1 MTDRGK
7 KITVIILG
15 PLVGIVI
22 YLSFKLRNDERDQ
35 ILQNG
40 IEVIGTISSVGWK
53 TIDISYTVD
62 GEIYSYTQNKPYS
75 DLASG
80 EQFYTLASKKDLNR
94 AVVYYTKPILD
105 TIKYKFAVVN
115 PLDVDKLI
123 IDGSELSFTY
133 KVGTTE
139 YDRIQKYEEGKRPN
153 DIENLK
159 VKYRIDRPEIG
170 YLVEIK

>member
-1 MTDRGK
+1 MTDRVK

-15 PLVGIVI
+15 SLVGIVI
-22 YLSFKLRNDERDQ
+22 YLSFKLRNDERDG

-40 IEVIGTISSVGWK
+40 IEVIGTVSRVGWK
-53 TIDISYTVD
+53 TIDISYTVNS
-62 GEIYSYTQNKPYS
+62 EPYSYTQNKPYS
-75 DLASG
+75 GITSG

-94 AVVYYTKPILD
+94 ALVYYAKPIVD
-105 TIKYKFAVVN
+105 TIKYKFAVIN

-139 YDRIQKYEEGKRPN
+139 YDRIQKYEEDKRPN
-153 DIENLK
+153 DVEKLK
-159 VKYRIDRPEIG
+159 VKYRIDRPQIG